1 MLDIGFHQG
10 ASLHSHT
17 PQDELRLVAVASPQD
32 EAYGLET
39 LWHVC
44 LHLQRL
50 GYPVVVL
57 DGTARESDASPGLKD
72 LLAHDPWS
80 VGAGLGGGGDTSALA
95 VLPAALGLHALARN
109 PQHLVQPL
117 QILQPLFRRYAL
129 VVLHAPVTT
138 LASPLMAGTLTAP
151 LLIMAPGKSGVV
163 SSYRQ
168 LKHLALHAGLAGM
181 VACVTSST
189 AAGQRQLADDSLRAL
204 RECAGQHLGQQIRTS
219 SIQAGSPQDLQ
230 RLALQLLENAC
241 TISAPGAASALPSH
255 FTAGIPAHIVQ
266 SH

>member
-10 ASLHSHT
+10 VSLHSHT

-57 DGTARESDASPGLKD
+57 DGTARESDATPGLKD

-80 VGAGLGGGGDTSALA
+80 IGAGLGGPSDASALA
-95 VLPAALGLHALARN
+95 VLPAALGLQALARN
-109 PQHLVQPL
+109 PQHLAQPL
-117 QILQPLFRRYAL
+117 QILQPLFRRYAM
-129 VVLHAPVTT
+129 VVLHAPITT

-151 LLIMAPGKSGVV
+151 LLIMAPGKADVV
-163 SSYRQ
+163 GSYRQ

-181 VACVTSST
+181 VACVTS
-189 AAGQRQLADDSLRAL
+189 AASGQRQLADESLRAL
-204 RECAGQHLGQQIRTS
+204 RECASQHLGQQIRTS

-255 FTAGIPAHIVQ
+255 LTAGIPAHIVQ